1 MKYSSL
7 NLYNNPAVATH
18 AITGSINDSSY
29 KEFREFIK
37 AVLENNQKS
46 SDEERIHK
54 EKEEFNKIHNPEAKP
69 EFFSPKTK
77 VQRINLIVDSYG
89 GQCSSM
95 TSIVA
100 LMNSSPIP
108 IDTYC
113 FGAAMSAGFMI
124 FIHGKNRY
132 VGNAADLMMHSLSTG
147 VYDHAPGIK
156 SKAEHLLK
164 INTVYQQMV
173 ANKTGL
179 TMEWLKEH
187 EEKDMHFLADD
198 CIEYKIADAIIE
210 E

>member
-1 MKYSSL
+1 MKYSAL
-7 NLYNNPAVATH
+7 NLYNNPAFATH
-18 AITGSINDSSY
+18 AITGAINDTSH

-37 AVLENNQKS
+37 SVLENNQKID
-46 SDEERIHK
+46 DEERLHK
-54 EKEEFNKIHNPEAKP
+54 EKQEFNKIHDPEAKP
-69 EFFSPKTK
+69 EFFSHKTK
-77 VQRINLIVDSYG
+77 VQRINLIIDSYG

-124 FIHGKNRY
+124 FVHGKRRY
-132 VGNAADLMMHSLSTG
+132 VGNAANLMMHSLSTG
-147 VYDHAPGIK
+147 VYDHAPGILVR
-156 SKAEHLLK
+156 AEHLMK
-164 INTVYQQMV
+164 VNTMYQQMV

-187 EEKDMHFLADD
+187 QEKDMHFLADD
-198 CIEYKIADAIIE
+198 CITFKIADAIIKD
-210 E
+210 